1 MPAIDR
7 IILDAQINP
16 LTKYMKGLGLDV
28 GGEKAHSIS
37 GWRRPDISWKYL
49 NIGSRYKPDILGS
62 AEAIPVSDSTFDT
75 VLMLEILEHLRE
87 PEKALDEVH
96 RVLKPN
102 GRLFLSAPF
111 LYRHHR
117 NPVDYQRWTHEKL
130 FEEIEVKRKLR
141 IEVFL
146 PRGAWLSV
154 LLSTLTIGL
163 GGISRISMGSKLLSV
178 LGKVLSRCIVITYPL
193 WKVIDDYLAKRARI
207 RGVFHRFTIGYL
219 LVARKHPD
227 DEELIPRSCP
237 DVLKYPVNELD

>member
-1 MPAIDR
+1 MATIAR
-7 IILDAQINP
+7 IILDAQLNS
-16 LTKYMKGLGLDV
+16 LTRYMKGLGLDV

-37 GWRRPDISWKYL
+37 TWRRPDISWKYL
-49 NIGSRYKPDILGS
+49 NIDSKYEPDILGS

-87 PEKALDEVH
+87 PEKALDEAQ

-102 GRLFLSAPF
+102 GRLLLSVPF

-130 FEEIEVKRKLR
+130 FEEVEVKRKLR

-154 LLSTLTIGL
+154 LLNTLASGL
-163 GGISRISMGSKLLSV
+163 GGMSGTSMGSKLLSG
-178 LGKVLSRCIVITYPL
+178 LGKVLSKCIVITYPL
-193 WKVIDDYLAKRARI
+193 WKVIDDYLAKRTHI
-207 RGVFHRFTIGYL
+207 RGIFHRFTIGYL
-219 LVARKHPD
+219 MVARKHPD
-227 DEELIPRSCP
+227 DEEFIPRSCP
-237 DVLKYPVNELD
+237 DVLMCPLNELD